1 MITIPSGVTVIG
13 EEAFQS
19 CYDFAA
25 VNVDASNTVYASVDG
40 VLYNKAKTELLYYP
54 GAKEILSHVI
64 PDGVTT
70 IGRNAFAD
78 ARFTSVVLPAYVAK
92 IKMGAFYCNS
102 LEQITILNLQ
112 CEIGETDAEGE
123 PMAGTVISLNAII
136 RGHEGSTA
144 QAYAQQ
150 NENPFEVIS
159 EETCTHEYVEQVT
172 TPATCQQ
179 KGVKT
184 FTCKK
189 CGDSYT
195 EEIPMIS
202 HTYGE
207 AVIVQSTCTKAGTK
221 TYTCSVC
228 GHSES
233 EEFPLA
239 EHMYKTETQKAAPG
253 KDGSIQTKCSVCGE
267 VSAKQAI
274 SSPQVVG
281 LSKSTVTYNGKAQS
295 VAVTVK
301 DSAGKVIPAANYSV
315 AYSNNTRMWARFL

>member
-13 EEAFQS
+13 EEAFQG

-274 SSPQVVG
+274 SAPQVVG